1 MRCLLKYIWF
11 LISVFLI
18 TPAFTISMHAQER
31 VVVFAAS
38 SMKDALDNIASDF
51 ETDNPDINIVL
62 SYASSGV
69 LARQIANDAPA
80 DIFVSASADWM
91 NYLVAQDQFKDNEI
105 KTLAT
110 NELVVVASETLSQNQ
125 DWSQVLARG
134 RFAMGDPSHVPA
146 GIYAKQALDRLSQW
160 NKISKNA
167 VFTENIRVALGIVE
181 RGEVKAGI
189 LYKSDAQLSDTL
201 QIIHA
206 FSSNDHDQISYPAA
220 QLNKLNN
227 ASGLFY
233 DFLFTAGAQSVLNA
247 YGFNKAHAATN
258 SDSSIELNAKAS
270 PSALWPIILLSL
282 QVALVAML
290 FAVPIAYGVA
300 FLLARY
306 DFTGKALLQALVMT
320 PLVMPPV
327 VTGYLLLLVFGNK
340 GEIGQLL
347 SSIGIEF
354 AFKWTGAALAAGLMA
369 FPLLVR
375 PMRLS
380 IEAIDQGIIEAA
392 KTLGAG
398 RWTRFRTVYLP
409 LSLPGILAGAVLG
422 FAKSLGE
429 FGATI
434 TFVSNI
440 PDETQTISLAIYS
453 FLQSPNGDSAAL
465 TLMII
470 SIAIALGAVLLSEIV
485 SSHLNR
491 KVRS

>member
-1 MRCLLKYIWF
+1 MRCFYKYIWF

-18 TPAFTISMHAQER
+18 ASSFTISTHAQNR

-38 SMKDALDNIASDF
+38 SMKDALDNIAFNF
-51 ETDNPDINIVL
+51 ETNNPDIDIVL

-69 LARQIANDAPA
+69 LARQITSDAPA

-91 NYLVAQDQFKDNEI
+91 DYLIAKNLVEENEI
-105 KTLAT
+105 SVLAE
-110 NELVVVASETLSQNQ
+110 NELVVVTSKTDAQSQ
-125 DWSQVLARG
+125 DWPEVLTSG

-146 GIYAKQALDRLSQW
+146 GIYAKQALDKLSHW
-160 NKISKNA
+160 DKISKNA

-181 RGEVKAGI
+181 RGEVAAAV
-189 LYKSDAQLSDTL
+189 LYKSDAQLANTL
-201 QIIHA
+201 QIIHT
-206 FSSNDHDQISYPAA
+206 FSGDNHDQISYPVV
-220 QLNKLNN
+220 QLSKSDN
-227 ASGLFY
+227 ATTLFY
-233 DFLFTAGAQSVLNA
+233 EFLFAGQAQSILKTI
-247 YGFNKAHAATN
+247 GFNQTQSMVN
-258 SDSSIELNAKAS
+258 LDGSIELDAKAS
-270 PSALWPIILLSL
+270 LSTLWPIIWLSL

-290 FAVPIAYGVA
+290 FAVPVAYGVA

-306 DFTGKALLQALVMT
+306 EFRGRALLQALVMT
-320 PLVMPPV
+320 PLVLPPV
-327 VTGYLLLLVFGNK
+327 VTGYLLLLIFGNK

-380 IEAIDQGIIEAA
+380 IEAVDQGVIDAA

-409 LSLPGILAGAVLG
+409 LSLPGIIAGGVLG

-465 TLMII
+465 TLMVI
-470 SIAIALGAVLLSEIV
+470 SITIALGAVLLSEMV
-485 SSHLNR
+485 SLRLNR
-491 KVRS
+491 KVRA

>member
-1 MRCLLKYIWF
+1 MRCFYKYIWF

-18 TPAFTISMHAQER
+18 ASSFTISTHAQNR

-38 SMKDALDNIASDF
+38 SMKDALDNIAFNF
-51 ETDNPDINIVL
+51 ETNNPDIDIVL

-69 LARQIANDAPA
+69 LARQITNDAPA

-91 NYLVAQDQFKDNEI
+91 DYLIAKNLVKENEI
-105 KTLAT
+105 SVLAE
-110 NELVVVASETLSQNQ
+110 NELVVVTSKTDAQSQ
-125 DWSQVLARG
+125 DWPEVLTSG

-146 GIYAKQALDRLSQW
+146 GIYAKQALDKLSHW
-160 NKISKNA
+160 DKISKNA

-181 RGEVKAGI
+181 RGEVAAAV
-189 LYKSDAQLSDTL
+189 LYKSDAQLANTL
-201 QIIHA
+201 QIIHT
-206 FSSNDHDQISYPAA
+206 FSGDNHDQISYPVV
-220 QLNKLNN
+220 QLSKSDN
-227 ASGLFY
+227 ATTLFY
-233 DFLFTAGAQSVLNA
+233 EFLFAGQAQSILKTI
-247 YGFNKAHAATN
+247 GFNQTQSMVN
-258 SDSSIELNAKAS
+258 LDGSIELDAKAS
-270 PSALWPIILLSL
+270 LSTLWPIIWLSL

-290 FAVPIAYGVA
+290 FAVPVAYGVA

-306 DFTGKALLQALVMT
+306 EFRGRALLQALVMT
-320 PLVMPPV
+320 PLVLPPV
-327 VTGYLLLLVFGNK
+327 VTGYLLLLIFGNK

-380 IEAIDQGIIEAA
+380 IEAVDQGVIDAA

-409 LSLPGILAGAVLG
+409 LSLPGIIAGGVLG

-465 TLMII
+465 TLMVI
-470 SIAIALGAVLLSEIV
+470 SITIALGAVLLSEMV
-485 SSHLNR
+485 SLRLNR
-491 KVRS
+491 KVRA

>member
-1 MRCLLKYIWF
+1 MRCFYKYIWF
-11 LISVFLI
+11 LISVFFI
-18 TPAFTISMHAQER
+18 ASTFTISTHAQNR

-38 SMKDALDNIASDF
+38 SMKDALDNIAFNF
-51 ETDNPDINIVL
+51 ETNNPDIDIVL

-69 LARQIANDAPA
+69 LARQITSDAPA

-91 NYLVAQDQFKDNEI
+91 DYLIAKNLVKENEI
-105 KTLAT
+105 SVLAE
-110 NELVVVASETLSQNQ
+110 NELVVVTSKTDAQSQG
-125 DWSQVLARG
+125 WPEVLTSG

-146 GIYAKQALDRLSQW
+146 GIYAKQALDKLSHW
-160 NKISKNA
+160 DKISKNA

-181 RGEVKAGI
+181 RGEVAAAV
-189 LYKSDAQLSDTL
+189 LYKSDAQLANTL
-201 QIIHA
+201 QIIHT
-206 FSSNDHDQISYPAA
+206 FSGDNHDQISYPIV
-220 QLNKLNN
+220 QLSKSDN
-227 ASGLFY
+227 ATTLFY
-233 DFLFTAGAQSVLNA
+233 EFLFAGQAQSILKTI
-247 YGFNKAHAATN
+247 GFNQTQSMVN
-258 SDSSIELNAKAS
+258 LDDSIELDAKDS
-270 PSALWPIILLSL
+270 LSALWPIIWLSL

-290 FAVPIAYGVA
+290 FAVPVAYGVA

-306 DFTGKALLQALVMT
+306 EFRGRALLQALVMT
-320 PLVMPPV
+320 PLVLPPV
-327 VTGYLLLLVFGNK
+327 VTGYLLLLIFGNK

-380 IEAIDQGIIEAA
+380 IEAVDQGVIDAA

-409 LSLPGILAGAVLG
+409 LSLPGIIAGGVLG

-465 TLMII
+465 TLMVI
-470 SIAIALGAVLLSEIV
+470 SITIALGAVLLSEMV
-485 SSHLNR
+485 SLRLNR
-491 KVRS
+491 KVRA

>member
-1 MRCLLKYIWF
+1 MRCFYKYIWF

-18 TPAFTISMHAQER
+18 ASSFTISTHAQNR

-38 SMKDALDNIASDF
+38 SMKDALDNIAFNF
-51 ETDNPDINIVL
+51 ETNNPDIDIVL

-69 LARQIANDAPA
+69 LARQITSDAPA

-91 NYLVAQDQFKDNEI
+91 DYLIAKNLVKENEI
-105 KTLAT
+105 SVLAE
-110 NELVVVASETLSQNQ
+110 NELVVVTSKTDAQSQ
-125 DWSQVLARG
+125 DWPEVLTSG

-146 GIYAKQALDRLSQW
+146 GIYAKQALDKLSHW
-160 NKISKNA
+160 DKISKNA

-181 RGEVKAGI
+181 RGEVAAAV
-189 LYKSDAQLSDTL
+189 LYKSDAQLANTL
-201 QIIHA
+201 QIIHT
-206 FSSNDHDQISYPAA
+206 FSGDNHDQISYPVV
-220 QLNKLNN
+220 QLSKSDN
-227 ASGLFY
+227 ATTLFY
-233 DFLFTAGAQSVLNA
+233 EFLFAGQAQSILKTI
-247 YGFNKAHAATN
+247 GFNQTQSMVN
-258 SDSSIELNAKAS
+258 LDGSIELDAKAS
-270 PSALWPIILLSL
+270 LSTLWPIIWLSL

-290 FAVPIAYGVA
+290 FAVPVAYGVA

-306 DFTGKALLQALVMT
+306 EFRGRALLQALVMT
-320 PLVMPPV
+320 PLVLPPV
-327 VTGYLLLLVFGNK
+327 VTGYLLLLIFGNK

-380 IEAIDQGIIEAA
+380 IEAVDQGVIDAA

-409 LSLPGILAGAVLG
+409 LSLPGIIAGGVLG

-465 TLMII
+465 TLMVI
-470 SIAIALGAVLLSEIV
+470 SITIALGAVLLSEMV
-485 SSHLNR
+485 SLRLNR
-491 KVRS
+491 KVRA

>member
-18 TPAFTISMHAQER
+18 TPAFTVPSHAQER

-38 SMKDALDNIASDF
+38 SMKDALDSVSADF
-51 ETDNPDINIVL
+51 EAENPDIDIVL

-80 DIFVSASADWM
+80 DIFLSASADWM
-91 NYLVAQDQFKDNEI
+91 DYLVSQKQIKTSDI

-110 NELVVVASETLSQNQ
+110 NELVIVASQTLSENR
-125 DWSQVLARG
+125 DWSQLLSAN

-146 GIYAKQALDRLSQW
+146 GIYAKQAFETLSQW
-160 NKISKNA
+160 NTISKNT
-167 VFTENIRVALGIVE
+167 VFTENVRIALGIVE
-181 RGEVKAGI
+181 RGEVGAAV

-201 QIIHA
+201 QIIHT
-206 FSSNDHDQISYPAA
+206 FSQTDHASISYPIVQLSKSNDAA
-220 QLNKLNN
+220 
-227 ASGLFY
+227 GLFY
-233 DFLFTAGAQSVLNA
+233 EFLFAADAQSVLA
-247 YGFNKAHAATN
+247 GFGFNHVRSEGQAV
-258 SDSSIELNAKAS
+258 SSIQRTNNATS
-270 PSALWPIILLSL
+270 LALWPIIWLSL

-290 FAVPIAYGVA
+290 FAVPIAYFVA
-300 FLLARY
+300 FVLARY
-306 DFTGKALLQALVMT
+306 EFTGKALLQALVMT

-327 VTGYLLLLVFGNK
+327 VTGYLLLLVFGSK
-340 GEIGQLL
+340 GEVGQFL
-347 SSIGIEF
+347 SGIGIEF

-380 IEAIDQGIIEAA
+380 IEAVDRGIVDAA
-392 KTLGAG
+392 STLGANK
-398 RWTRFRTVYLP
+398 WKLFRTVYLP
-409 LSLPGILAGAVLG
+409 LSLPGIIAGGVLG

-453 FLQSPNGDSAAL
+453 FLQSPNGDRAAF
-465 TLMII
+465 TLVLI

-485 SSHLNR
+485 SSHLNKKAR
-491 KVRS
+491 L